1 MKNQMKKQTL
11 LIIAVLFAL
20 ILGSIPTFAQEDTE
34 DYGHMGAANETNYT
48 LEEMLQ
54 YAIQDEYLALA
65 EYEYIINQLGAD
77 RPFSNIMKAEQSHIE
92 AIELLYNTYGI
103 EIPVVDPSSLLYLP
117 ATVEEALTIG
127 VQAEIDNI
135 AMYEAFLQQDL
146 PEDVRITFE
155 NLQKASESHLNAFQ
169 NNLTNIS
176 NRFNSDPTNAA
187 VQGKQ
192 FGRNK

>member
-11 LIIAVLFAL
+11 LIVVVLFAL
-20 ILGSIPTFAQEDTE
+20 ILGSIPTFAQEDSS
-34 DYGHMGAANETNYT
+34 DYGHIGAANDTEYT

-54 YAIQDEYLALA
+54 YAIQDEYLALS
-65 EYEYIINQLGAD
+65 EYEYLINELGAD
-77 RPFSNIMKAEQSHIE
+77 RPFTNIMKAEQSHIE

-103 EIPVVDPSSLLYLP
+103 AIPVVDPTSLLYLP
-117 ATVEEALTIG
+117 ATIEEALAIG

-135 AMYEAFLQQDL
+135 AMYEAFLQHDL

-155 NLQKASESHLNAFQ
+155 NLQKASESHLSAFE
-169 NNLTNIS
+169 NNLANIS
-176 NRFNSDPTNAA
+176 SRFNNDGTGAS

-192 FGRNK
+192 FGRSK